1 MNCSRVRRW
10 IPLYAGAD
18 LPIRKA
24 RRLEKHLGRCIDCG
38 TELKELKAALASVRA
53 IADQGILDWP
63 EAEWKGLMARVKSEK
78 PRPRPVSPL
87 SAIPRKAWAYGLAII
102 LVLGVATLILRRLL
116 SPPAASLLSEI
127 VTATPAQPS
136 RSLKTVEALPVSD
149 PRDVPFRVRRSRL
162 EPLDRAMLAAGSAP
176 EKTTQNL
183 MSMILVSQETGLK
196 VHWTFNR
203 NFEWKE
209 KKP

>member
-18 LPIRKA
+18 LSARKA
-24 RRLEKHLGRCIDCG
+24 RRLEKHLDGCTDCG
-38 TELKELKAALASVRA
+38 TELKELKAALANVRA

-78 PRPRPVSPL
+78 PGPLPVPSL
-87 SAIPRKAWAYGLAII
+87 GAIPRKAWAYGVAII
-102 LVLGVATLILRRLL
+102 LVAGIATLILRSIL
-116 SPPAASLLSEI
+116 SPPAAPLRTEI
-127 VTATPAQPS
+127 IASTPAQPS
-136 RSLKTVEALPVSD
+136 RSLKTDEAPSLRY
-149 PRDVPFRVRRSRL
+149 PRDIPFQVQR
-162 EPLDRAMLAAGSAP
+162 EQTATADRAMLAAGPAP

-196 VHWTFNR
+196 VHWTLNKDFKW
-203 NFEWKE
+203 EE
-209 KKP
+209 KKR